1 MPKNNLFWTRIAN
14 VGLGCI
20 DDTRRSGIIDY
31 ARILE
36 SYGGDNI
43 EGRRLY
49 WETVCKD
56 ISTGIEIKEEVVGG
70 SILGSDTFITWA
82 RDKFLPAK
90 SREIPTVQRLKKY
103 VAKEAIIAALCKE
116 AKKSIDEIKKKRG
129 IARQVAMDLFY
140 RVGGLS
146 GTEIGE

>member
-1 MPKNNLFWTRIAN
+1 VKY
-14 VGLGCI
+14 
-20 DDTRRSGIIDY
+20 RRYSG
-31 ARILE
+31 
-36 SYGGDNI
+36 
-43 EGRRLY
+43 
-49 WETVCKD
+49 
-56 ISTGIEIKEEVVGG
+56 
-70 SILGSDTFITWA
+70 
-82 RDKFLPAK
+82 
-90 SREIPTVQRLKKY
+90 LKKY